1 MTSRIHSPRRA
12 FSRGS
17 LVISIHAHPLHLHH
31 SEIEHLIR
39 FFAHLVLFLPM
50 LDIHV
55 DSTAANDILQAYIVI
70 LQTEGNEQLVAQY
83 AAEMESG
90 SAEYSYAAFLRGML
104 VWLGGTAVWRGS

>member
-1 MTSRIHSPRRA
+1 
-12 FSRGS
+12 
-17 LVISIHAHPLHLHH
+17 
-31 SEIEHLIR
+31 
-39 FFAHLVLFLPM
+39 M

-104 VWLGGTAVWRGS
+104 VSLGGTAVWRGS